1 MKKIENKGDIEG
13 RDVRICVGLRA
24 RRANQEEEARSR
36 IWKRPRARLAT
47 TTAEKNALGIEIV
60 IADEKRRVGG
70 MEEEMPVNGNHWQPE
85 ERPSIDPSFIEARST
100 PISPPL
106 FYPLPRPASSRSQNL
121 TLPREF
127 TRFYDFDCSTFKL
140 SGEPLDRRTISKE
153 TPGKSK
159 EKDSLKFPI

>member
-1 MKKIENKGDIEG
+1 MKKIENKADIEG

-100 PISPPL
+100 PISLPPV
-106 FYPLPRPASSRSQNL
+106 LPFAP
-121 TLPREF
+121 PCEF
-127 TRFYDFDCSTFKL
+127 AFTKFDFTAGIYSFL
-140 SGEPLDRRTISKE
+140 RLRLLDFQTIRRTSR
-153 TPGKSK
+153 
-159 EKDSLKFPI
+159 